1 MNLMT
6 SIANPIQQGQD
17 ADAAVVARVQAGDT
31 EAFAELVKRH
41 EKRVYR
47 TLMGITGVREDAED
61 ATQSAFLKAYLHLA
75 DFQGASRFST
85 WLLRIAIN
93 EGLERLRRR
102 KQTVSIDDDQDD
114 NEHFRPREFRDW
126 RDNPEEKYTKA
137 EIREL
142 VEREVMKLPF
152 KYRVVVMLRDL
163 EEQSTEET
171 ATALDLE
178 ISTVKTRLL
187 RGRLMLR
194 EALAP
199 FFLRDREKE
208 NVHA

>member
-1 MNLMT
+1 MNLMAP
-6 SIANPIQQGQD
+6 IANPIVQERDVD
-17 ADAAVVARVQAGDT
+17 ASLVERVQGGDT
-31 EAFAELVKRH
+31 EAYAELVKRH
-41 EKRVYR
+41 EKRVFR

-61 ATQSAFLKAYLHLA
+61 GAQNAFLKAYLHLG

-102 KQTVSIDDDQDD
+102 KQTVSMD
-114 NEHFRPREFRDW
+114 EEVEGEEEAYKPREFRDW
-126 RDNPEEKYTKA
+126 RDNPEQSYTKDELRA
-137 EIREL
+137 L
-142 VEREVMKLPF
+142 VEKEVMKLPV

-199 FFLRDREKE
+199 YFLREKE
-208 NVHA
+208 KAHA

>member
-6 SIANPIQQGQD
+6 STVNPIHQGQD
-17 ADAAVVARVQAGDT
+17 ADASIVARVQAGDT
-31 EAFAELVKRH
+31 EAFAELVQRH
-41 EKRVYR
+41 EKRVFR

-61 ATQSAFLKAYLHLA
+61 ATQGAFLKAYLHLG

-102 KQTVSIDDDQDD
+102 KQTVSIEDDQSDE
-114 NEHFRPREFRDW
+114 NENFRPREFRDW
-126 RDNPEEKYTKA
+126 RDNPEEKYTKT
-137 EIREL
+137 ELREL
-142 VEREVMKLPF
+142 VEHEVMKLPY

-171 ATALDLE
+171 ANALDLE

-199 FFLRDREKE
+199 FF
-208 NVHA
+208 

>member
-1 MNLMT
+1 MSPTADLT
-6 SIANPIQQGQD
+6 KQEQGIDLD
-17 ADAAVVARVQAGDT
+17 AQIVERVQAGDT
-31 EAFAELVKRH
+31 EAYSELVKRH

-47 TLMGITGVREDAED
+47 TLMGITGSREDAED
-61 ATQSAFLKAYLHLA
+61 ATQNAFLKAYLHLG

-102 KQTVSIDDDQDD
+102 KQTVSLDDEHEGEE
-114 NEHFRPREFRDW
+114 EHFKPREFRDW
-126 RDNPEEKYTKA
+126 RENPEQTYSKGEL
-137 EIREL
+137 REL
-142 VEREVMKLPF
+142 VEKEVMKLPM

-163 EEQSTEET
+163 EEQTTDET
-171 ATALDLE
+171 ATALNLQ

-199 FFLRDREKE
+199 YFARPKE
-208 NVHA
+208 TVHA

>member
-1 MNLMT
+1 MS
-6 SIANPIQQGQD
+6 SIANPIKQEVEPAVD
-17 ADAAVVARVQAGDT
+17 ADAQIVGRVQAGDT
-31 EAFAELVKRH
+31 EAYSELVKRH

-47 TLMGITGVREDAED
+47 TLMGITGSREDAED
-61 ATQSAFLKAYLHLA
+61 ATQNAFLKAYLHLK

-102 KQTVSIDDDQDD
+102 KQTVSLDDDR
-114 NEHFRPREFRDW
+114 EEEEGFKPREFRDW
-126 RDNPEEKYTKA
+126 RENPEQLYTKS
-137 EIREL
+137 ELREL
-142 VEREVMKLPF
+142 VEKEVMKLPM

-163 EEQSTEET
+163 EEQTTEET
-171 ATALDLE
+171 ATALNLE
-178 ISTVKTRLL
+178 ISNVKTRLL

-199 FFLRDREKE
+199 YFMRPRE
-208 NVHA
+208 NAHA